1 MTKGREAPRGASRP
15 FARAGLSAVPV
26 KVAGLRLLPG
36 SGLVITA
43 LPETGLA
50 EDLGRLL
57 RRHAGRLRL
66 GWSRSCLRG
75 CGLRCRLRFGLRA
88 RRGGAADL
96 RRGEL
101 DRAVGAHA
109 GSGTQV
115 GELVV
120 AALDHA
126 YVAVLGVD
134 VEPVPAHRPHER
146 DGRGVA
152 VETDVYRRQT
162 SCSLVSAILWGTR
175 LTLRRSTPR
184 CRRGREAAS
193 ASRSAGVGAG
203 ASLASGA
210 DGDCAISAA
219 VSAAI
224 GAMAAPAGAAAT
236 LSLIH

>member
-43 LPETGLA
+43 LPEQRLA

-66 GWSRSCLRG
+66 GWSRSWLRG
-75 CGLRCRLRFGLRA
+75 SGLRCRLRFGLRA

-109 GSGTQV
+109 GIGTQV

-126 YVAVLGVD
+126 YVAALGVD

-146 DGRGVA
+146 DGRGLA

-162 SCSLVSAILWGTR
+162 QLLVGLGDLVGHAADVEKVDAALQEGQGGRLGLEVRWRRHPRPVSYTH
-175 LTLRRSTPR
+175 LTLPT
-184 CRRGREAAS
+184 
-193 ASRSAGVGAG
+193 
-203 ASLASGA
+203 
-210 DGDCAISAA
+210 I
-219 VSAAI
+219 
-224 GAMAAPAGAAAT
+224 
-236 LSLIH
+236 